1 MIALTILKWVGLA
14 LGAIVVLGLVFG
26 VITMTKEVIIMN
38 IKGAREA
45 KAAATDEMTD
55 GDNEA

>member
-14 LGAIVVLGLVFG
+14 LGVLAVLCVVAL
-26 VITMTKEVIIMN
+26 
-38 IKGAREA
+38 
-45 KAAATDEMTD
+45 AAAMIAANICLMLLDKADTSQVDEMTD